1 MSVAEEV
8 RKFRELLGMPR
19 RERIHARVRVPEV
32 LDPIPLE
39 LPVGYNAEPSMRDLV
54 QEYVRGALS
63 QQAAEEN
70 LGTFEEEDDFEEENP
85 NLLDL
90 SGYEVTEFEMV
101 DEYPAPDAA
110 PPGGPPEG
118 TEVPSSPD
126 PSPPPE
132 SPPVAVTESTVVT
145 PR

>member
-1 MSVAEEV
+1 MSVADEV

-19 RERIHARVRVPEV
+19 RQRIDARVRVPEV

-85 NLLDL
+85 ELLDL
-90 SGYEVTEFEMV
+90 SGYEITEFEMV
-101 DEYPAPDAA
+101 DENPAPDAA
-110 PPGGPPEG
+110 PPGGPPGG
-118 TEVPSSPD
+118 TEVPPSPD